1 MNEKAYNYAIKYLK
15 NIKTKKDVYDYL
27 IRKGFTDE
35 ETSEVCDYIEEVGLV
50 DDDLYVKFFVEDSFR
65 IKNKGAR
72 KIVYELKQRGIDD
85 DKINEA
91 IEEASDMQY
100 DALKEAYE
108 RKLEATKSETDEYK
122 RKNKIIR
129 FLISRG
135 FDYSDIKDLSLIH
148 ISEPTRPY

>member
-27 IRKGFTDE
+27 IRKGFSDE

-85 DKINEA
+85 DKIEEA
-91 IEEASDMQY
+91 IEEASDLEY
-100 DALKEAYE
+100 EALKEAYE
-108 RKLEATKSETDEYK
+108 RKLEATKSETDPYK

-135 FDYSDIKDLSLIH
+135 FDYSDIKDIVDL
-148 ISEPTRPY
+148 

>member
-27 IRKGFTDE
+27 IRKGFSDE

-85 DKINEA
+85 DKIEEA
-91 IEEASDMQY
+91 IEEASDMEY
-100 DALKEAYE
+100 EALKDAYE
-108 RKLEATKSETDEYK
+108 RKLEATKSETDPYK

-135 FDYSDIKDLSLIH
+135 FDYSDIKDIVDL
-148 ISEPTRPY
+148 

>member
-15 NIKTKKDVYDYL
+15 NIKTKRDVYDYL
-27 IRKGFTDE
+27 IRKGFNDE

-85 DKINEA
+85 DKIEEA
-91 IEEASDMQY
+91 IEEASDMEY
-100 DALKEAYE
+100 EALKEAYE
-108 RKLEATKSETDEYK
+108 RKLEATKSETDPYK

-135 FDYSDIKDLSLIH
+135 FDYSDIKDIVDL
-148 ISEPTRPY
+148 

>member
-1 MNEKAYNYAIKYLK
+1 MKEKAYNYAIKYLK

-27 IRKGFTDE
+27 IRKGFSDE

-85 DKINEA
+85 DKIEEA
-91 IEEASDMQY
+91 IEEASDMEY
-100 DALKEAYE
+100 EALKEAYE
-108 RKLEATKSETDEYK
+108 RKLEATKSETDPYK

-135 FDYSDIKDLSLIH
+135 FDYSDIKDIVDL
-148 ISEPTRPY
+148 

>member
-27 IRKGFTDE
+27 IRKGFSDE

-85 DKINEA
+85 DKIEEA
-91 IEEASDMQY
+91 IEEASDMEY
-100 DALKEAYE
+100 EALKEAYE
-108 RKLEATKSETDEYK
+108 RKLEATKSETDPYK

-135 FDYSDIKDLSLIH
+135 FDYSDIKEIVDI
-148 ISEPTRPY
+148 

>member
-27 IRKGFTDE
+27 IRKGFSDE

-65 IKNKGAR
+65 IKNKGVR

-85 DKINEA
+85 DKIEEA
-91 IEEASDMQY
+91 IEEASDMEY
-100 DALKEAYE
+100 EALKEAYE
-108 RKLEATKSETDEYK
+108 RKLEATKSETDPYK

-135 FDYSDIKDLSLIH
+135 FDYSDIKDIVDL
-148 ISEPTRPY
+148 

>member
-27 IRKGFTDE
+27 IRKGFSDE

-65 IKNKGAR
+65 TKNKGAR

-85 DKINEA
+85 DKIEEA
-91 IEEASDMQY
+91 IEEASDMEY
-100 DALKEAYE
+100 EALKEAYE
-108 RKLEATKSETDEYK
+108 RKLEATKSETDPYK

-135 FDYSDIKDLSLIH
+135 FDYSDIKDIVDL
-148 ISEPTRPY
+148 

>member
-108 RKLEATKSETDEYK
+108 RKLEATKSDTDQYK

-135 FDYSDIKDLSLIH
+135 FDYSDIKDIVD
-148 ISEPTRPY
+148 I

>member
-72 KIVYELKQRGIDD
+72 KIIYELKQRGIDD

-91 IEEASDMQY
+91 MEEANDMEY
-100 DALKEAYE
+100 EALKEAYE

-135 FDYSDIKDLSLIH
+135 FDYSDIKDIVD
-148 ISEPTRPY
+148 I

>member
-50 DDDLYVKFFVEDSFR
+50 DDDLYVKFFVEDSFL

-135 FDYSDIKDLSLIH
+135 FDYSDIKDIVD
-148 ISEPTRPY
+148 I

>member
-15 NIKTKKDVYDYL
+15 NIKTKRDVYDYL

-108 RKLEATKSETDEYK
+108 RKLEATKNETDQYK

-135 FDYSDIKDLSLIH
+135 FDYSDIKDIVD
-148 ISEPTRPY
+148 I

>member
-27 IRKGFTDE
+27 IRKGFSDE
-35 ETSEVCDYIEEVGLV
+35 ETSKVCDYIEEVGLV
-50 DDDLYVKFFVEDSFR
+50 DDDLYVKFFVEDSFH

-85 DKINEA
+85 EKIEEA
-91 IEEASDMQY
+91 MEEASDMEY
-100 DALKEAYE
+100 EALKEAYE
-108 RKLEATKSETDEYK
+108 RKLEATKSETDPYK

-135 FDYSDIKDLSLIH
+135 FDYSDIKDIVD
-148 ISEPTRPY
+148 I

>member
-1 MNEKAYNYAIKYLK
+1 MNDKAYNYAIKYLK

-27 IRKGFTDE
+27 IRKGFSDE

-85 DKINEA
+85 DKIEEA
-91 IEEASDMQY
+91 IEEASDMEY
-100 DALKEAYE
+100 EALKDAYE
-108 RKLEATKSETDEYK
+108 RKLEATKSETDPYK

-135 FDYSDIKDLSLIH
+135 FDYSDIKDIVDL
-148 ISEPTRPY
+148 

>member
-91 IEEASDMQY
+91 IKDASDMQY

-108 RKLEATKSETDEYK
+108 RKLEATKSETDQYK

-135 FDYSDIKDLSLIH
+135 FDYSDIKDIVD
-148 ISEPTRPY
+148 I

>member
-72 KIVYELKQRGIDD
+72 KIVYELKQRWIDD

-135 FDYSDIKDLSLIH
+135 FDYSDIKDIVD
-148 ISEPTRPY
+148 I

>member
-27 IRKGFTDE
+27 LRKGFTDE

-135 FDYSDIKDLSLIH
+135 FDYSDIKDIVD
-148 ISEPTRPY
+148 I

>member
-27 IRKGFTDE
+27 IRKGFSDE

-85 DKINEA
+85 DKIEEA
-91 IEEASDMQY
+91 IEEASDMEY
-100 DALKEAYE
+100 EALKEAYE
-108 RKLEATKSETDEYK
+108 RKLEATKSETNPYK

-135 FDYSDIKDLSLIH
+135 FDYSDIKDIVDL
-148 ISEPTRPY
+148 

>member
-15 NIKTKKDVYDYL
+15 NIKTKKDVYDHL
-27 IRKGFTDE
+27 IRKGFSDE

-85 DKINEA
+85 DKIEEA
-91 IEEASDMQY
+91 IEEASDMEY
-100 DALKEAYE
+100 EALKEAYE
-108 RKLEATKSETDEYK
+108 RKLEATKSETDPYK

-135 FDYSDIKDLSLIH
+135 FDYSDIKDIVDL
-148 ISEPTRPY
+148 

>member
-27 IRKGFTDE
+27 IRKGFSDE

-85 DKINEA
+85 DKIEEA
-91 IEEASDMQY
+91 IEEASDMEY
-100 DALKEAYE
+100 EALKEAYE
-108 RKLEATKSETDEYK
+108 RKLEATKSETDPYK

-129 FLISRG
+129 FLISKG
-135 FDYSDIKDLSLIH
+135 FDYSDIKDIVDL
-148 ISEPTRPY
+148 

>member
-85 DKINEA
+85 DKIEEA
-91 IEEASDMQY
+91 MEEASDMEY
-100 DALKEAYE
+100 EALKEAYE
-108 RKLEATKSETDEYK
+108 RKLEATKSETDPYK

-135 FDYSDIKDLSLIH
+135 FDYSDIKDIVDL
-148 ISEPTRPY
+148 

>member
-27 IRKGFTDE
+27 IRKGFSDE

-85 DKINEA
+85 DKIEEA
-91 IEEASDMQY
+91 IEEASDMEY
-100 DALKEAYE
+100 EALKEAYE
-108 RKLEATKSETDEYK
+108 RKLEATKSETDPYK

-135 FDYSDIKDLSLIH
+135 FDYSDIKEIVDL
-148 ISEPTRPY
+148 

>member
-27 IRKGFTDE
+27 IRKGFSNE

-85 DKINEA
+85 DKIEEA
-91 IEEASDMQY
+91 IEEASDMEY
-100 DALKEAYE
+100 EALKEAYE
-108 RKLEATKSETDEYK
+108 RKLEATKSETDPYK
-122 RKNKIIR
+122 RKNKIIC

-135 FDYSDIKDLSLIH
+135 FDYSDIKDIVDL
-148 ISEPTRPY
+148 

>member
-100 DALKEAYE
+100 EALKEAYE
-108 RKLEATKSETDEYK
+108 RKLEATKSETDKYK
-122 RKNKIIR
+122 RKNKIIH

-135 FDYSDIKDLSLIH
+135 FDYSDIKDIVD
-148 ISEPTRPY
+148 I

>member
-50 DDDLYVKFFVEDSFR
+50 DDDLYIKFFVEDSFR

-108 RKLEATKSETDEYK
+108 RKLEATKSETDQYK

-135 FDYSDIKDLSLIH
+135 FDYSDIKDIVD
-148 ISEPTRPY
+148 I

>member
-1 MNEKAYNYAIKYLK
+1 MNEKAYNYALKYLK

-100 DALKEAYE
+100 EALKEAYE

-135 FDYSDIKDLSLIH
+135 FDYSDIKDIVD
-148 ISEPTRPY
+148 I

>member
-27 IRKGFTDE
+27 IRKGFTEE

-85 DKINEA
+85 EKIEEA
-91 IEEASDMQY
+91 MEEASDMEY
-100 DALKEAYE
+100 EALKEAYE
-108 RKLEATKSETDEYK
+108 RKLEATKSETDPYK

-135 FDYSDIKDLSLIH
+135 FDYSDIKEIVDI
-148 ISEPTRPY
+148 

>member
-27 IRKGFTDE
+27 IRKGFSDE

-85 DKINEA
+85 DKIEEA
-91 IEEASDMQY
+91 IEEASDMEY
-100 DALKEAYE
+100 EALKEAYE
-108 RKLEATKSETDEYK
+108 RKLEATKSETDPYK

-135 FDYSDIKDLSLIH
+135 FDYSDIKDI
-148 ISEPTRPY
+148 IDI

>member
-15 NIKTKKDVYDYL
+15 NIKTKKDVYNYL
-27 IRKGFTDE
+27 IRKGFSDE
-35 ETSEVCDYIEEVGLV
+35 ETSEVCEYIEEVGLV

-85 DKINEA
+85 DKIEEA
-91 IEEASDMQY
+91 IEEASDMEY
-100 DALKEAYE
+100 EALKEAYE
-108 RKLEATKSETDEYK
+108 RKLEATKSETDPYK

-135 FDYSDIKDLSLIH
+135 FDYSDIKDIVDL
-148 ISEPTRPY
+148 

>member
-27 IRKGFTDE
+27 IRKGFSNE

-85 DKINEA
+85 DKIEEA
-91 IEEASDMQY
+91 IEEASDMEY
-100 DALKEAYE
+100 EALKEAYE
-108 RKLEATKSETDEYK
+108 RKLEATKSETDPYK

-135 FDYSDIKDLSLIH
+135 FDYSDIKDIVDL
-148 ISEPTRPY
+148 

>member
-15 NIKTKKDVYDYL
+15 NIKTKKDIYDYL

-108 RKLEATKSETDEYK
+108 RKLEATKSETDQYK

-135 FDYSDIKDLSLIH
+135 FDYSDIKDIVD
-148 ISEPTRPY
+148 I

>member
-15 NIKTKKDVYDYL
+15 NIKTKKGVYDYL

-50 DDDLYVKFFVEDSFR
+50 DDDLYIKFFVEDSFR

-108 RKLEATKSETDEYK
+108 RKLEATKSETDQYK

-135 FDYSDIKDLSLIH
+135 FDYSDIKDIVD
-148 ISEPTRPY
+148 I

>member
-27 IRKGFTDE
+27 IRKGFSDE

-85 DKINEA
+85 DKIEEA
-91 IEEASDMQY
+91 IEEASDMEY
-100 DALKEAYE
+100 EALKEAYE
-108 RKLEATKSETDEYK
+108 RKLEATKSETDPYK

-135 FDYSDIKDLSLIH
+135 FDYSDIKDIVDL
-148 ISEPTRPY
+148 

>member
-27 IRKGFTDE
+27 IRKGFSDE

-85 DKINEA
+85 DKIEEA
-91 IEEASDMQY
+91 IEEASDMEY
-100 DALKEAYE
+100 EALKEAYE
-108 RKLEATKSETDEYK
+108 RKLEATKSETDPYK
-122 RKNKIIR
+122 RKNKIFR

-135 FDYSDIKDLSLIH
+135 FDYSDIKDIVDL
-148 ISEPTRPY
+148 

>member
-27 IRKGFTDE
+27 IRKGFSDE
-35 ETSEVCDYIEEVGLV
+35 ETSEVCNYIEEVGLV

-85 DKINEA
+85 DKIEEA
-91 IEEASDMQY
+91 IEEASDMEY
-100 DALKEAYE
+100 EALKEAYE
-108 RKLEATKSETDEYK
+108 RKLEATKSETDPYK

-135 FDYSDIKDLSLIH
+135 FDYSDIKDIVDL
-148 ISEPTRPY
+148 

>member
-50 DDDLYVKFFVEDSFR
+50 DDDLYIKFFVEDSFR

-135 FDYSDIKDLSLIH
+135 FDYSDIKDIVD
-148 ISEPTRPY
+148 I

>member
-108 RKLEATKSETDEYK
+108 RKLEATKNETDEYK

-135 FDYSDIKDLSLIH
+135 FDYSDIKDIVD
-148 ISEPTRPY
+148 I

>member
-85 DKINEA
+85 NKINEA

-108 RKLEATKSETDEYK
+108 RKLEATKSETDQYK

-135 FDYSDIKDLSLIH
+135 FDYSDIKDIVN
-148 ISEPTRPY
+148 I

>member
-50 DDDLYVKFFVEDSFR
+50 DDNLYVKFFVEDSFR

-135 FDYSDIKDLSLIH
+135 FDYSDIKDIVD
-148 ISEPTRPY
+148 I

>member
-27 IRKGFTDE
+27 IRKGFGDE

-85 DKINEA
+85 EKIEEA
-91 IEEASDMQY
+91 MEEASDMEY
-100 DALKEAYE
+100 EALKEAYE
-108 RKLEATKSETDEYK
+108 RKLEATKSETDPYK

-135 FDYSDIKDLSLIH
+135 FDYSDIKDIVDL
-148 ISEPTRPY
+148 